1 MQVKTI
7 VGHSLWEFLSEIQE
21 AILNGYRLSD
31 KSEYF
36 PYSSGPLNIVHV
48 VKDENEHSEE
58 EASAAA
64 QEFLPHGEGTPDVEL
79 GLGSSAAEEDKTG
92 EVEYNPDLV
101 SLSEVVN
108 LEEQSGAAIPPVE
121 KKRPG
126 RKAKV

>member
-21 AILNGYRLSD
+21 AILDGYRLSD

-48 VKDENEHSEE
+48 VKEENEQSEE
-58 EASAAA
+58 EANTKGYTTQS
-64 QEFLPHGEGTPDVEL
+64 EGV
-79 GLGSSAAEEDKTG
+79 AEEGLPFVG
-92 EVEYNPDLV
+92 ETPQVEYNPDLV

>member
-21 AILNGYRLSD
+21 AILDGYRLSD

-48 VKDENEHSEE
+48 VKDENEQSEE
-58 EASAAA
+58 EANTNGDTTQS
-64 QEFLPHGEGTPDVEL
+64 EGV
-79 GLGSSAAEEDKTG
+79 AEEGLPLVG
-92 EVEYNPDLV
+92 ETQQVEYNPDLV